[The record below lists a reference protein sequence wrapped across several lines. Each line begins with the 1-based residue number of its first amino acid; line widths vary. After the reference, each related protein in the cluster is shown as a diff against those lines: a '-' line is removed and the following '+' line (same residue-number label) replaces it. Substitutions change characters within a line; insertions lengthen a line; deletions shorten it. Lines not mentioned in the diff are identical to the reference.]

1 MSSKGGVSAYK
12 PRCCEAQVLRKD
24 SGMCVD
30 SDKCLS
36 DCAFFKCEA
45 GFSSQ
50 GLPGRLLSASFI
62 WLFSNGARRY

>member
-1 MSSKGGVSAYK
+1 
-12 PRCCEAQVLRKD
+12 
-24 SGMCVD
+24 MCVD

-36 DCAFFKCEA
+36 DCAFFRDFGCEA